1 MKRVTALFAFAA
13 AVALPAS
20 ASAQTFNGGLPSGYT
35 CTAANV
41 ALGCGTSGASG
52 TATLAPGGGSQFG
65 FVSTNGGSF
74 RNPLNVPSTRDG
86 SSLTSST
93 FTASAG
99 QSLGFSFNYITSDGS
114 GTFTDYAY
122 VRLIDVTNSTS
133 LVLFT
138 ARTTPSGNTVPGFGL
153 PGIAAGVTLTPS
165 STPIIPGSVTFT
177 PGGLSGCFDTGCGY
191 TGWINAQYIVPTAA
205 TYQIEFNVF
214 NVGDSAFDSALLF
227 DFATGQGGTPVN
239 PGTPVPEPMTVSL
252 LVAGLAGLGVAARR
266 RRNA

>member
-1 MKRVTALFAFAA
+1 MKRSAAAFALA
-13 AVALPAS
+13 AAISLPAS
-20 ASAQTFNGGLPSGYT
+20 LSAQVFDGGLPSGYT

-41 ALGCGTSGASG
+41 SLGCGTSAASG
-52 TATLAPGGGSQFG
+52 TATLAPSGGSRFG
-65 FVSTNGGSF
+65 YVTTNGGNT
-74 RNPLNVPSTRDG
+74 RNPLSVGGTTNG
-86 SSLTSST
+86 SSLLSSS
-93 FTASAG
+93 FTTNAG

-114 GTFTDYAY
+114 GSFTDYSF
-122 VRLIDVTNSTS
+122 VRLINLTNATS

-153 PGIAAGVTLTPS
+153 PGIASGVTLTPS
-165 STPIIPGSVTFT
+165 STPIIPGSVNFA
-177 PGGLSGCFDTGCGY
+177 PGGVSGCFSGGCGY

-214 NVGDSAFDSALLF
+214 NVGDTSFQSALLF

-239 PGTPVPEPMTVSL
+239 PGTPVPEPVTATL
-252 LVAGLAGLGVAARR
+252 LAAGLAGLIARR